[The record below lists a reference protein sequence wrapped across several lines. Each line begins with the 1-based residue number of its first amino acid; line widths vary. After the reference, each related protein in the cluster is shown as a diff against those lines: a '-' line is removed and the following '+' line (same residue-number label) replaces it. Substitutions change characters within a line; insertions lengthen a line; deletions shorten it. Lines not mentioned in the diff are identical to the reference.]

1 MTPGLAYPLSHA
13 VEYQPG
19 VHHEGQHCSNF
30 YQAPPA
36 GPFAIKPPLW
46 LALCLHRARQLLVRR
61 RRCAPR
67 SGAPDYDE
75 LILKEATQA
84 LPAYRLYFR
93 YPY

>member
-36 GPFAIKPPLW
+36 GPFAIKPPFGSHFV
-46 LALCLHRARQLLVRR
+46 CIERG
-61 RRCAPR
+61 
-67 SGAPDYDE
+67 SY
-75 LILKEATQA
+75 
-84 LPAYRLYFR
+84 
-93 YPY
+93 